1 MTPQGTIETMGKIP
15 VAITYGGTKYM
26 IISQTHIETLR
37 KAIVARDG
45 KPVAANV
52 ELYKELGITPTAFGY
67 YDGNWEHWLNA
78 NTSVTLTPADLAAL
92 RTAISEV
99 NRAQNGFRTYA
110 YSRYTDRLS
119 SASQAIYQK
128 LGIRPSELGISTAET
143 WSVY

>member
-92 RTAISEV
+92 RAATSEV
-99 NRAQNGFRTYA
+99 TRLQRNRLGFN
-110 YSRYTDRLS
+110 SSYTSRLS
-119 SASQAIYQK
+119 PSAAAIYDK
-128 LGIRPSELGISTAET
+128 LGIRPTDLGISNAET
-143 WSVY
+143 WRLY

>member
-26 IISQTHIETLR
+26 IISQTHIETLK
-37 KAIVARDG
+37 KAVVARDG
-45 KPVAANV
+45 KPIAANV

-67 YDGNWEHWLNA
+67 LAGNWEHWLNA

-99 NRAQNGFRTYA
+99 NRA
-110 YSRYTDRLS
+110 DRLS